1 MKDFARILERPIITE
16 KGTMLRQN
24 ANQIVFAVNKDANKI
39 EIKHAIEN
47 LFSVHVEDVKTIVVK
62 GKKKRGGMHQY
73 RRSTWKK
80 AIVKLKAGESIE
92 FYEGV

>member
-1 MKDFARILERPIITE
+1 MKDFARLLERPIITE

-24 ANQIVFAVNKDANKI
+24 ANQLVFAVDRNANKI
-39 EIKHAIEN
+39 EIKQAIEE
-47 LFSVHVEDVKTIVVK
+47 LFNVHVEDVKTIVVK
-62 GKKKRGGMHQY
+62 GKKKRWGMHQY

-80 AIVKLKAGESIE
+80 AVVKLKAGESIE

>member
-1 MKDFARILERPIITE
+1 MKDFARLLERPIITE

-24 ANQIVFAVNKDANKI
+24 ANQLVFAVDRNANKI
-39 EIKHAIEN
+39 EIKQAIEE
-47 LFSVHVEDVKTIVVK
+47 LFNVHVEEVKTIVVK
-62 GKKKRGGMHQY
+62 GKKKRWGMHQY

-80 AIVKLKAGESIE
+80 AVVKLKAGESIE